1 MPFSLTQAA
10 EATGK
15 VRSTIFKACKNGKVS
30 YSKDVNG
37 QILIEPSELFRVFPP
52 VDENGSEGVE
62 RETGRTLRN
71 SNENSLLTQEVKFLR
86 EKLADLQRMTDAK
99 RRTAAERIEDM
110 KRDRDRLLKVIEE
123 QVISMRLLT
132 DQQQPAPASEQATGS
147 EGRPAQGGERD
158 RWRATPERR
167 GWWPFRRRT

>member
-15 VRSTIFKACKNGKVS
+15 VRSTIFKACKNGKIS

-52 VDENGSEGVE
+52 VDENVSEGVE
-62 RETGRTLRN
+62 RETNRTLRN
-71 SNENSLLTQEVKFLR
+71 SNENSLLVQEVKFLR
-86 EKLADLQRMTDAK
+86 EKLADLQRMTNAE
-99 RRTAAERIEDM
+99 RQTAAERIEDM

-132 DQQQPAPASEQATGS
+132 DQRQSAPPPEPATGTAAKPA
-147 EGRPAQGGERD
+147 GGFWRLFRLRPA
-158 RWRATPERR
+158 A
-167 GWWPFRRRT
+167 

>member
-15 VRSTIFKACKNGKVS
+15 VRSTIFKACKNGKIS

-52 VDENGSEGVE
+52 VDENVSEGVE
-62 RETGRTLRN
+62 RETNRTLRN
-71 SNENSLLTQEVKFLR
+71 SNENSLLAQEVKFLR
-86 EKLADLQRMTDAK
+86 EKLADLQRMTNAE
-99 RRTAAERIEDM
+99 RQTAAERIEDM

-132 DQQQPAPASEQATGS
+132 DQRQHVPTPEPATGTAAKPA
-147 EGRPAQGGERD
+147 GGFWRLFRLRPA
-158 RWRATPERR
+158 A
-167 GWWPFRRRT
+167 

>member
-15 VRSTIFKACKNGKVS
+15 VRSTIFKACKNGKIS
-30 YSKDVNG
+30 YSKDMNG

-52 VDENGSEGVE
+52 VDENVSEGVE
-62 RETGRTLRN
+62 RETNRTLGN
-71 SNENSLLTQEVKFLR
+71 SNENNLLTQEVKFLR
-86 EKLADLQRMTDAK
+86 EKLADLQRMTDAE
-99 RRTAAERIEDM
+99 RQTAAERIEDM

-132 DQQQPAPASEQATGS
+132 DQRQPAPAPEPATGTAAKPA
-147 EGRPAQGGERD
+147 GGFWRLFRLRPA
-158 RWRATPERR
+158 A
-167 GWWPFRRRT
+167 